1 MTYHLDYTPFAL
13 KIYDKNFNYLGHIG
27 DPISLTVTPRWNDIG
42 TATLVVDLDHAYAPH
57 LLASGTRMVIE
68 KDGEFI
74 MSGKVFSVQ
83 GEGPTMSATLTVQ
96 LKSDFRLLHQVLG
109 WSTPANAITAQ
120 TSEYAR
126 YTGNAET
133 IVKNVVTANM
143 INRLGM
149 DVTCATNLNRGLT
162 VPGGISFRFH
172 NLYERLLPAVE
183 TAGLGID
190 FRQSGAG
197 IVCDVYEPVLYP
209 HTLTEESGVLEFWQW
224 SLADPTAT
232 RVVAGGKGDA
242 AARMFRQTIG
252 TALETD
258 HNDVIEVFREA
269 TDAEDATVL
278 TDRANEALNEGAAK
292 SGFSVRLSETEAF
305 QYGRNG
311 LVVGA
316 KVTVDVGGVLRTDII
331 REVTMNFTRGAGV
344 EVTPVIGDVTDNPDK
359 TIAQFLSRLKKSVSD
374 LKVSK

>member
-1 MTYHLDYTPFAL
+1 MVYHLDYTPFAL
-13 KIYDKNFNYLGHIG
+13 KIYDRNFNYLGHIG
-27 DPISLTVTPRWNDIG
+27 NPISLTVTPRWNDVG
-42 TATLVVDLDHAYAPH
+42 TATLVVDLDHPYAPH
-57 LLASGTRMVIE
+57 LLATGTRMVIE
-68 KDGEFI
+68 KDGDFI
-74 MSGKVFSVQ
+74 MSGKLFSVQ

-109 WSTPANAITAQ
+109 WPTPASVISSQ

-143 INRLGM
+143 INRLFM
-149 DVTCATNLNRGLT
+149 DVTCATNLNRGLM
-162 VPGGISFRFH
+162 VAGGISFRFH
-172 NLYERLLPAVE
+172 NLFEKLLPAVE
-183 TAGLGID
+183 AAGLGID

-197 IVCDVYEPVLYP
+197 IVCDVYEPVVYP
-209 HTLTEESGVLEFWQW
+209 HVLTEESGVLEYWQW
-224 SLADPTAT
+224 SLLDPTAT
-232 RVVAGGKGDA
+232 RVIAGDQGTST
-242 AARMFRQTIG
+242 ARLFRQVINSE
-252 TALETD
+252 LEVD
-258 HNDVIEVFREA
+258 HNDIIEVFKEA
-269 TDAEDATVL
+269 SDADGPDML
-278 TDRANEALNEGAAK
+278 IDRAYEGLAEGVAK
-292 SGFSVRLSETEAF
+292 SGFSVRLSETESF

-331 REVTMNFTRGAGV
+331 REVTMNFTRDAGV